1 MLVVII
7 YLFLETPN
15 RLASC
20 SQTDICWGP
29 QADGLGR
36 QARSRLP
43 LSVLGSPRSHPEACA
58 PLGRDPSSAT
68 ARGTPLSP
76 PASSS
81 REKAQND
88 PVLAQDPQVVGSVR
102 ELMGR
107 EELDIIKRLGRMC
120 DPRVILAQVPLSL

>member
-20 SQTDICWGP
+20 SQTDICRGP
-29 QADGLGR
+29 QAGGLGR

-43 LSVLGSPRSHPEACA
+43 LRALGLLGAIRKPARRWAGPEFGNR
-58 PLGRDPSSAT
+58 PGDPTFSRVSSNRD
-68 ARGTPLSP
+68 
-76 PASSS
+76 
-81 REKAQND
+81 KAQND
-88 PVLAQDPQVVGSVR
+88 TVLAQDPQVGGFGR

-107 EELDIIKRLGRMC
+107 EKLDIIKSLGRMC
-120 DPRVILAQVPLSL
+120 DPRVILAEVPLGL

>member
-29 QADGLGR
+29 QAGGLGR

-43 LSVLGSPRSHPEACA
+43 LSALGSPRSHPEACA

-68 ARGTPLSP
+68 ARG
-76 PASSS
+76 SSN

-88 PVLAQDPQVVGSVR
+88 PVLAQDPQVGGSVR

-120 DPRVILAQVPLSL
+120 DPRVILAQVPLGL